1 MRSISTIRS
10 ESAAARSA
18 QSGHSARAAPSDHP
32 ARADRSAVAF
42 VLRVLVWIVALFG
55 LLRLP
60 WVQSHLLIPFAGLQQ
75 NLGCLITGASKSAV
89 TVDLSCTGSDA
100 MALCLG
106 TVLAFPVP
114 WRRRLIGGAVG
125 LALVTAVNTARIGS
139 LSLVAADNG
148 NLFRFLHIYLWPTA
162 LIVVAAGYVFLW
174 MSWAG
179 ASASDRTSLWPLSRN
194 ATSQRTWRFLV
205 ATLSLAV
212 LYYAGSRWFLQSPA
226 LLAVAEWSAAAAG
239 LMLSFFGIE
248 AEVTNNILRTAHG
261 AWLVSQECVATPLIP
276 VYLAAVWV
284 APLPLGRRF
293 LGWLAALPL
302 FAFLATARL
311 LVLALPAAM
320 VGSHMVAVHAFYQV
334 VTALLVVGL
343 AAGTDV
349 GSRNTGNSSARKNRL
364 GRFGIAVLAGVL
376 AAVLVGTLGR
386 EWLSPLFDQLAQSLH
401 LGHVGH
407 GYRDAQGALAI
418 LPAFEMGLFV
428 ALLVTLRRR
437 IDRVALSAFAILL
450 LSQAAA
456 LAAFGEWAI
465 HSGFEPPVVLIR
477 VVALSM
483 PLLLAWIPWHSDDHR
498 L

>member
-1 MRSISTIRS
+1 MRSISTIPS
-10 ESAAARSA
+10 ESATA
-18 QSGHSARAAPSDHP
+18 QSGQSGQSARD
-32 ARADRSAVAF
+32 DRSAVAF

-75 NLGCLITGASKSAV
+75 SLGCLITGASKSAV

-179 ASASDRTSLWPLSRN
+179 ASASDRTSLWPLSRSS
-194 ATSQRTWRFLV
+194 TSQRTWRFLV

-343 AAGTDV
+343 AAGTGVNV
-349 GSRNTGNSSARKNRL
+349 GDRGNSGGIGDSSDRKSRL

-376 AAVLVGTLGR
+376 AAMLVAVLGR
-386 EWLSPLFDQLAQSLH
+386 EWLSPLFDRLAQGLH

-407 GYRDAQGALAI
+407 GYRDTQGALAI

-450 LSQAAA
+450 LSQTVA
-456 LAAFGEWAI
+456 LAAFGEWAT

-477 VVALSM
+477 VVALSVPM
-483 PLLLAWIPWHSDDHR
+483 ILAWIPWHSDDHR
-498 L
+498 I